1 MSAPRTEPVL
11 LVKSLPVTGPILEGD
26 FRKVRINM
34 ASVTFDP
41 TYAPH
46 SGKHRRQSV
55 ISRPGTA
62 PRPVVA
68 DVAMVL
74 AGLGFGACIALAV
87 TAETWKQ
94 LAARGGVAMFLGNL
108 TGLAGTY
115 LALIMVLLVSR
126 IPVVERVL
134 GQDKLLAAH
143 RRLAPWPISLIVAH
157 AVLLTFAYA
166 EAAQTG
172 VWGQVGAF
180 ISSYPDMLTATIALV
195 VMVAI
200 AVTSVYSI
208 RRRLRRETWWAVHLF
223 MYLALALAFAHEIAL
238 GPSFVGHP
246 LTRFVWSVLWASSA
260 GLVLVYRFGLPLFR
274 TLRHSLE
281 VVEVHP
287 EGPGTVSVVCRGRH
301 LDRLAVA
308 GGQFFEWRFLTKGM
322 WWQAHPFSL
331 SARPQP
337 PFLRLTVK
345 GIGDYSSAVAKLRPG
360 TRVAIEGPY
369 GAFTTHARRR
379 AKVALIAGGIGVTAI
394 RSLLEDLPRDCD
406 PVVILRASSA
416 EELTLA
422 SEVAELVRHRK
433 GRVHELVGSRSE
445 VRIDR
450 LSELVP
456 DLQNRDVYVS
466 GPEGFVNRVV
476 ATVLR
481 LGVPKDSV
489 HFEVYSL

>member
-1 MSAPRTEPVL
+1 
-11 LVKSLPVTGPILEGD
+11 
-26 FRKVRINM
+26 
-34 ASVTFDP
+34 
-41 TYAPH
+41 
-46 SGKHRRQSV
+46 
-55 ISRPGTA
+55 
-62 PRPVVA
+62 
-68 DVAMVL
+68 
-74 AGLGFGACIALAV
+74 
-87 TAETWKQ
+87 
-94 LAARGGVAMFLGNL
+94 MFLGNL
-108 TGLAGTY
+108 SGLAGTY

-126 IPVVERVL
+126 VPMVERVL
-134 GQDKLLAAH
+134 GQDKLLASH

-166 EAAQTG
+166 EAARTG
-172 VWGQVGAF
+172 VWYQIGAF
-180 ISSYPDMLTATIALV
+180 IRSYPNMLTATVALV

-223 MYLALALAFAHEIAL
+223 MYLALALAFTHEIAL

-246 LTRFVWSVLWASSA
+246 LTRLVWSVLWASTA

-274 TLRHSLE
+274 PLRHRLE
-281 VVEVHP
+281 VVEIHP
-287 EGPGTVSVVCRGRH
+287 EGPGTVSVICRGKH

-331 SARPQP
+331 SALPRP

-345 GIGDYSSAVAKLRPG
+345 GIGDYSSAVARLRPG

-379 AKVALIAGGIGVTAI
+379 SKVVLIAGGIGVTAI

-416 EELTLA
+416 EELALA

-445 VRIDR
+445 VRTDR

-466 GPEGFVNRVV
+466 GPEEFVNRVV

>member
-1 MSAPRTEPVL
+1 
-11 LVKSLPVTGPILEGD
+11 
-26 FRKVRINM
+26 M
-34 ASVTFDP
+34 ASLTFDP
-41 TYAPH
+41 TYTPH
-46 SGKHRRQSV
+46 GATHGRQSV
-55 ISRPGTA
+55 ISRPGA
-62 PRPVVA
+62 VPRPVIAEVA
-68 DVAMVL
+68 TIL
-74 AGLGFGACIALAV
+74 AGLGLGACIGLAV
-87 TAETWKQ
+87 TAASWKQ
-94 LAARGGVAMFLGNL
+94 LEAPGGVAMFLGNL

-126 IPVVERVL
+126 VPVVERVL
-134 GQDKLLAAH
+134 GQDKLLASH

-157 AVLLTFAYA
+157 ALLLTFAYA
-166 EAAQTG
+166 EAARTG
-172 VWGQVGAF
+172 VWHQIGAF
-180 ISSYPDMLTATIALV
+180 IRSYPDMLTATIALV

-246 LTRFVWSVLWASSA
+246 LTRFVWSVLWASTA
-260 GLVLVYRFGLPLFR
+260 GLVLVYRFGLPFFR
-274 TLRHSLE
+274 TFRHRLE

-287 EGPGTVSVVCRGRH
+287 EGPGTVSVVCRGNH

-308 GGQFFEWRFLTKGM
+308 GGQFLEWRFLTKGM

-331 SARPQP
+331 SARPRP
-337 PFLRLTVK
+337 PFLRITVK
-345 GIGDYSSAVAKLRPG
+345 GIGDYSSAVARLRPG

-369 GAFTTHARRR
+369 GAFTTHARRHS
-379 AKVALIAGGIGVTAI
+379 KVALIAGGIGVTAI
-394 RSLLEDLPRDCD
+394 RSLLEDLPRNCD
-406 PVVILRASSA
+406 PVVILRASST
-416 EELTLA
+416 EELILG

-456 DLQNRDVYVS
+456 DLRNRDVYVS
-466 GPEGFVNRVV
+466 GPEGFVDQIV
-476 ATVLR
+476 ATVLQ

>member
-1 MSAPRTEPVL
+1 
-11 LVKSLPVTGPILEGD
+11 
-26 FRKVRINM
+26 
-34 ASVTFDP
+34 
-41 TYAPH
+41 
-46 SGKHRRQSV
+46 
-55 ISRPGTA
+55 
-62 PRPVVA
+62 
-68 DVAMVL
+68 
-74 AGLGFGACIALAV
+74 
-87 TAETWKQ
+87 
-94 LAARGGVAMFLGNL
+94 MFLGNL
-108 TGLAGTY
+108 SGLAGTY

-126 IPVVERVL
+126 VPMVERVL
-134 GQDKLLAAH
+134 GQDKLLASH

-166 EAAQTG
+166 EAARTG
-172 VWGQVGAF
+172 VWYQIGAF
-180 ISSYPDMLTATIALV
+180 IRSYPNMLTATVALV

-223 MYLALALAFAHEIAL
+223 MYLALALAFTHEIAL

-246 LTRFVWSVLWASSA
+246 LTRLVWSVLWASTA

-274 TLRHSLE
+274 TLRHRLE
-281 VVEVHP
+281 VVEIHP
-287 EGPGTVSVVCRGRH
+287 EGPGTVSVICRGKH

-331 SARPQP
+331 SALPRP

-345 GIGDYSSAVAKLRPG
+345 GIGDYSSAVARLRPG

-379 AKVALIAGGIGVTAI
+379 SKVVLIAGGIGVTAI

-416 EELTLA
+416 EELALA

-445 VRIDR
+445 VRTDR

-466 GPEGFVNRVV
+466 GPEEFVNRVV

>member
-1 MSAPRTEPVL
+1 
-11 LVKSLPVTGPILEGD
+11 
-26 FRKVRINM
+26 M
-34 ASVTFDP
+34 ASLTFDP
-41 TYAPH
+41 TYTPH
-46 SGKHRRQSV
+46 GVRHGRQSV
-55 ISRPGTA
+55 ISRPGA
-62 PRPVVA
+62 VPRPVIAEVA
-68 DVAMVL
+68 TIL
-74 AGLGFGACIALAV
+74 AGLGFGACIGLAV
-87 TAETWKQ
+87 TAESWKQ
-94 LAARGGVAMFLGNL
+94 LEASGGVAMFLGNL

-126 IPVVERVL
+126 VPVVERVL
-134 GQDKLLAAH
+134 GQDKLLASH

-157 AVLLTFAYA
+157 ALLLTFGYA
-166 EAAQTG
+166 EAARTG
-172 VWGQVGAF
+172 VWHQIGAF
-180 ISSYPDMLTATIALV
+180 IRSYPDMLTATIALV

-246 LTRFVWSVLWASSA
+246 LTRIVWSVLWASTA

-274 TLRHSLE
+274 TFRHRLE

-287 EGPGTVSVVCRGRH
+287 EGPGTVSVVCRGNH

-308 GGQFFEWRFLTKGM
+308 GGQFLEWRFLTKGM

-331 SARPQP
+331 SARPRP
-337 PFLRLTVK
+337 PFLRITVK
-345 GIGDYSSAVAKLRPG
+345 GIGDYSSAVARLRPG

-369 GAFTTHARRR
+369 GAFTTHARRHS
-379 AKVALIAGGIGVTAI
+379 KVALIAGGIGVTAI
-394 RSLLEDLPRDCD
+394 RSLLEDLPRNCD
-406 PVVILRASSA
+406 PVVILRASST
-416 EELTLA
+416 EELVLG

-456 DLQNRDVYVS
+456 DLRNRDVYVS
-466 GPEGFVNRVV
+466 GPEGFVDRIV

-481 LGVPKDSV
+481 LGVPRESV

>member
-1 MSAPRTEPVL
+1 MPWVEAEIL
-11 LVKSLPVTGPILEGD
+11 AESLPVAGFILDGNLRRVITSMTPLT
-26 FRKVRINM
+26 FAPPF
-34 ASVTFDP
+34 ASP
-41 TYAPH
+41 G
-46 SGKHRRQSV
+46 GKHRRQPV
-55 ISRPGTA
+55 LSRPGTV

-68 DVAMVL
+68 EVATIL
-74 AGLGFGACIALAV
+74 AGLGFGACVALAV
-87 TAETWKQ
+87 TAESWKQ
-94 LAARGGVAMFLGNL
+94 LSAPGGIAMFLGNL
-108 TGLAGTY
+108 SGLAGSY

-126 IPVVERVL
+126 VPIVERVL
-134 GQDKLLAAH
+134 GQDKLLASH
-143 RRLAPWPISLIVAH
+143 RRLAPWPVSLIVAH
-157 AVLLTFAYA
+157 AILLTFAYA
-166 EAAQTG
+166 EAARTG
-172 VWGQVGAF
+172 VWHQIGAF
-180 ISSYPDMLTATIALV
+180 IRSYPDMLTATIALAL
-195 VMVAI
+195 MVAI
-200 AVTSVYSI
+200 AITSIYSI

-246 LTRFVWSVLWASSA
+246 LTRLVWSVLWAGTA
-260 GLVLVYRFGLPLFR
+260 GVVLAYRFGLPLFR
-274 TLRHSLE
+274 TLRHRLE

-287 EGPGTVSVVCRGRH
+287 EGPGTVSVICRGKH

-331 SARPQP
+331 SARPRP

-345 GIGDYSSAVAKLRPG
+345 GIGDYSSAVASLRPG

-379 AKVALIAGGIGVTAI
+379 SKVLLIAGGIGVTAI

-406 PVVILRASSA
+406 PVVILRASTA
-416 EELTLA
+416 EELALA

-445 VRIDR
+445 VRTDR

-456 DLQNRDVYVS
+456 DIQKRDVYVS